1 MTWKALS
8 EFQWGTM
15 GPEIVLVV
23 AALLLLTLELVLP
36 KKIDRKVIGWVG
48 LISVVA
54 SFIWL
59 ITLFSHEP
67 VNLLFGTFKLDSFSL
82 VFKSILLIGAILI
95 LLLALGDKSISD
107 RSEYYTLFITA
118 LIGTMYMA
126 SSSDL
131 ITLFVGLELL
141 SISSYILV
149 GIQKR
154 REGSS
159 EAALKY
165 VINGGISTAITLFGL
180 SYTFGLTGTTNITEM
195 NLALSQGVASSN
207 EFLLILSFVLVFVGL
222 SFKLASVPFHMW
234 APDVYEGAPTPVTAF
249 LATVSKTGGFIIV
262 LRIFLSVFAGAL
274 LMEQQKSV
282 FEVMQ
287 PVVGV
292 LAALSMIVG
301 NTIALKQNNLKRMLA
316 YSGIA
321 HGGYI
326 LVAFLSISPFMF
338 ESIWFY
344 LLSYTFMTIG
354 ILTIVYNVQQQ
365 RGSDSL
371 SSFAGLVKS
380 NPYLAIAMTIF
391 VLSLAGIPLTAGFIG
406 KLNIFLGAFV
416 PVKGFYVLGGILL
429 LTTVISYFYYF
440 GILQNIFFRSGE
452 ERKITLPKT
461 HVIVII
467 VCAVMTI
474 LLGVKP
480 SLAYDLFHKLDIVK
494 DFFMA

>member
-95 LLLALGDKSISD
+95 LLLAIGDKSISD

-365 RGSDSL
+365 RGTDSL

-380 NPYLAIAMTIF
+380 NPYLAVAMTIF

-461 HVIVII
+461 HVIVIL

>member
-8 EFQWGTM
+8 EFQWESM
-15 GPEIVLVV
+15 GPEIILIA
-23 AALLLLTLELVLP
+23 AALLLLVLELVLP
-36 KKIDRKVIGWVG
+36 KNVSRKVIGWVG

-54 SFIWL
+54 AFVWL
-59 ITLFSHEP
+59 ITLYNHEP
-67 VNLLFGTFKLDSFSL
+67 VNLLFGTFKLDSFSI
-82 VFKSILLIGAILI
+82 VFKTILLIGAILV
-95 LLLALGDKSISD
+95 LLLALGDDTISEQ
-107 RSEYYTLFITA
+107 SEYYTLFITA

-180 SYTFGLTGTTNITEM
+180 SYTYGLTGTTNITEM

-207 EFLLILSFVLVFVGL
+207 EFLLIISFVLVFVGL

-262 LRIFLSVFAGAL
+262 LRIFLSIFAGAL
-274 LMEQQKSV
+274 LMEEQKSV
-282 FEVMQ
+282 FELMQ

-292 LAALSMIVG
+292 LAALSMIIG

-344 LLSYTFMTIG
+344 LLAYTFMTMG

-371 SSFAGLVKS
+371 TAFAGLVKT
-380 NPYLAIAMTIF
+380 NPYIAISMTIF
-391 VLSLAGIPLTAGFIG
+391 VLSLAGIPLTSGFIG
-406 KLNIFLGAFV
+406 KLNIFMGAFV
-416 PVKGFYVLGGILL
+416 PVKGFFVLGGILL

-440 GILQNIFFRSGE
+440 GILQNVFFRSGE
-452 ERKITLPKT
+452 ERPVVLPKT
-461 HVIVII
+461 HILVVII
-467 VCAVMTI
+467 CVIMTVA
-474 LLGVKP
+474 LGIKP
-480 SLAYDLFHKLDIVK
+480 SLAYDVFHQFEIVK
-494 DFFMA
+494 DFFQA

>member
-15 GPEIVLVV
+15 GPEIILVA
-23 AALLLLTLELVLP
+23 AALLLLTLELLLP
-36 KKIDRKVIGWVG
+36 KNASRKIVGWVG
-48 LISVVA
+48 LLSVVG
-54 SFIWL
+54 SLVWL
-59 ITLFSHEP
+59 FTLYSHKP
-67 VNLLFGTFKLDSFSL
+67 ISLLAGSFKLDSFGL
-82 VFKSILLIGAILI
+82 LFKTILLIGAILV
-95 LLLALGDKSISD
+95 LLLALGDKSIAE

-118 LIGTMYMA
+118 LIGAMYMA

-180 SYTFGLTGTTNITEM
+180 SYTYGLTGTTNITEM
-195 NLALSQGVASSN
+195 NLALQQGIPSSN
-207 EFLLILSFVLVFVGL
+207 EFLMILAFVLVFVGL

-262 LRIFLSVFAGAL
+262 LRIFLAIFTGAL
-274 LMEQQKSV
+274 LMKEQKSV

-287 PVVGV
+287 PVVAT
-292 LAALSMIVG
+292 LAALSMIIG
-301 NTIALKQNNLKRMLA
+301 NTIALKQNSLKRILA

-321 HGGYI
+321 HGGYV
-326 LVAFLSISPFMF
+326 LVAFVSISPFMF
-338 ESIWFY
+338 EGIWFY
-344 LLSYTFMTIG
+344 LLAYTFMTIG

-365 RGSDSL
+365 RGTDSL
-371 SSFAGLVKS
+371 SSFAGLIKT
-380 NPYLAIAMTIF
+380 NPFLAITMSIF

-416 PVKGFYVLGGILL
+416 QVKGYYVLGGILL
-429 LTTVISYFYYF
+429 LTTVVSYFYYF
-440 GILQNIFFRSGE
+440 GILQTIFFRSGE
-452 ERKITLPKT
+452 ERKVVLPKT
-461 HVIVII
+461 HLFVVL
-467 VCAVMTI
+467 VCAILTI
-474 LLGVKP
+474 VLGIKP
-480 SLAYDLFHKLDIVK
+480 SLALEVFHKLDIVK

>member
-15 GPEIVLVV
+15 GPEIILIA
-23 AALLLLTLELVLP
+23 AALLLLVLELLLP
-36 KKIDRKVIGWVG
+36 KNVSRKVIGWVG
-48 LISVVA
+48 LISVVI

-59 ITLFSHEP
+59 ITLYSHEP
-67 VNLLFGTFKLDSFSL
+67 VNLLFGTFKLDSFSIL
-82 VFKSILLIGAILI
+82 FKTVLLIGAILVF
-95 LLLALGDKSISD
+95 LLALGDNSISEQ
-107 RSEYYTLFITA
+107 SEYYTLLITA
-118 LIGTMYMA
+118 LIGAMYMA

-180 SYTFGLTGTTNITEM
+180 SYTYGLTGTTNITEM

-207 EFLLILSFVLVFVGL
+207 EFLLIIAFVLVFVGL

-234 APDVYEGAPTPVTAF
+234 APDVYEGAPTPVTAL
-249 LATVSKTGGFIIV
+249 LATISKTGGFIIIM
-262 LRIFLSVFAGAL
+262 RIFLSIFTGAL

-287 PVVGV
+287 PVVAV

-301 NTIALKQNNLKRMLA
+301 NTIALKQNNLKRLLA

-321 HGGYI
+321 HGGYV
-326 LVAFLSISPFMF
+326 LVAFISVSPFMF

-344 LLSYTFMTIG
+344 LLAYTFMTIG

-365 RGSDSL
+365 RGTDSL
-371 SSFAGLVKS
+371 SAFAGLVKS

-406 KLNIFLGAFV
+406 KLNIFMGAFV
-416 PVKGFYVLGGILL
+416 PIKGFYVLGGILL
-429 LTTVISYFYYF
+429 LTTVVSYFYYF

-452 ERKITLPKT
+452 ERKLTLPMT
-461 HVIVII
+461 HLIVIAI
-467 VCAVMTI
+467 CVVMT
-474 LLGVKP
+474 LALGIKP
-480 SLAYDLFHKLDIVK
+480 SLAYDVFHKFEIVK

>member
-8 EFQWGTM
+8 EFQWESM
-15 GPEIVLVV
+15 GPEIILIA
-23 AALLLLTLELVLP
+23 AALLLLVLELVLP
-36 KKIDRKVIGWVG
+36 KNVSRKVIGWVG

-54 SFIWL
+54 AFVWL
-59 ITLFSHEP
+59 ITLYNHEP

-82 VFKSILLIGAILI
+82 VFKTILLIGAILV
-95 LLLALGDKSISD
+95 LLLAIGDDTISEQ
-107 RSEYYTLFITA
+107 SEYYTLFITA

-180 SYTFGLTGTTNITEM
+180 SYTYGLTGTTNITEM

-207 EFLLILSFVLVFVGL
+207 EFLLIIAFVLVFVGL

-262 LRIFLSVFAGAL
+262 LRIFLSIFTGAL

-287 PVVGV
+287 
-292 LAALSMIVG
+292 
-301 NTIALKQNNLKRMLA
+301 
-316 YSGIA
+316 
-321 HGGYI
+321 
-326 LVAFLSISPFMF
+326 
-338 ESIWFY
+338 
-344 LLSYTFMTIG
+344 
-354 ILTIVYNVQQQ
+354 
-365 RGSDSL
+365 
-371 SSFAGLVKS
+371 
-380 NPYLAIAMTIF
+380 
-391 VLSLAGIPLTAGFIG
+391 
-406 KLNIFLGAFV
+406 
-416 PVKGFYVLGGILL
+416 
-429 LTTVISYFYYF
+429 
-440 GILQNIFFRSGE
+440 
-452 ERKITLPKT
+452 
-461 HVIVII
+461 
-467 VCAVMTI
+467 
-474 LLGVKP
+474 
-480 SLAYDLFHKLDIVK
+480 
-494 DFFMA
+494 

>member
-15 GPEIVLVV
+15 GPEIILV
-23 AALLLLTLELVLP
+23 AAVLLLLTLELLLP
-36 KKIDRKVIGWVG
+36 KNTNRKVLGWIG
-48 LISVVA
+48 LLSIVA
-54 SFIWL
+54 SLIWTF
-59 ITLFSHEP
+59 TLYSHGP
-67 VNLLFGTFKLDSFSL
+67 TSLLAGSFKLDSFGL
-82 VFKSILLIGAILI
+82 LFKTVLLIGAILI
-95 LLLALGDKSISD
+95 LLLALGDQTIAE

-118 LIGTMYMA
+118 LLGTMYMA

-180 SYTFGLTGTTNITEM
+180 SYTYGLTGTTNITEM
-195 NLALSQGVASSN
+195 NMVLSQGVASSN
-207 EFLLILSFVLVFVGL
+207 EFLLILAFVLVFVGL

-262 LRIFLSVFAGAL
+262 LRVFLSIFAGAL
-274 LMEQQKSV
+274 LMKEQKSV
-282 FEVMQ
+282 FEVLS
-287 PVVGV
+287 PVIAV
-292 LAALSMIVG
+292 LAALSMILG
-301 NTIALKQNNLKRMLA
+301 NTIALKQNNLKRILA

-321 HGGYI
+321 HGGYV
-326 LVAFLSISPFMF
+326 LVAFVSISPFMF

-344 LLSYTFMTIG
+344 LLAYTFMTIG

-371 SSFAGLVKS
+371 ASFAGLVKT
-380 NPYLAIAMTIF
+380 NPILSVALTIF
-391 VLSLAGIPLTAGFIG
+391 VLSLAGIPLTSGFIG
-406 KLNIFLGAFV
+406 KLNIFMGAFV
-416 PVKGFYVLGGILL
+416 QVKGNYVLGGILL
-429 LTTVISYFYYF
+429 LTTVVSYFYYF
-440 GILQNIFFRSGE
+440 GILQNVFFRSGE
-452 ERKITLPKT
+452 ERKVVLPKT
-461 HVIVII
+461 HLFVVLVCVVLTIV
-467 VCAVMTI
+467 
-474 LLGVKP
+474 LGIKP
-480 SLAYDLFHKLDIVK
+480 SLALDVFHKLNIVK